1 MRRNPKFKGG
11 RVTLTLTVAPSGVV
25 THSKLDR
32 RDLADTDVGS
42 CITGASKRIVFPSFA
57 GDEPVDFEI
66 PLVLSTG
73 Y

>member
-1 MRRNPKFKGG
+1 M
-11 RVTLTLTVAPSGVV
+11 TLTLTVAPSGVV
-25 THSKLDR
+25 THSQLDR